1 MIRKYTFLI
10 LILLPFIGIG
20 QVTSKIIEGKQYV
33 IMEPIY
39 AGNVE
44 FWGHKGILSVPLID
58 TLSFQVKLLKLQ
70 LTMQDQV
77 NTNLRYAQEEYRT
90 MVATNVS
97 NAAKIQE
104 KLLKAI
110 EERDKFKE
118 KARRRGAVI
127 ATGTTVLAAIT
138 ALIIFK

>member
-1 MIRKYTFLI
+1 MI
-10 LILLPFIGIG
+10 LILSQIFPKFVTG
-20 QVTSKIIEGKQYV
+20 QVTSKIIDGEQFV
-33 IMEPIY
+33 LIPPNQASII
-39 AGNVE
+39 E